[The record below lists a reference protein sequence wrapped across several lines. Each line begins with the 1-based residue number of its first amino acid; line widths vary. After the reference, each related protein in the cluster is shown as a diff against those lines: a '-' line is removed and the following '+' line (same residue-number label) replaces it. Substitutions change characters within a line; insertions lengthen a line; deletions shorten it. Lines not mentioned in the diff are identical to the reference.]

1 VDRRVPGAAIRR
13 RCRRRRTRAAPAIR
27 TTAALSVVRRTP
39 IVPPGIVARG
49 TAEASVEYA
58 CARPTAAMPRLPALA
73 LAALALTVSAA
84 LLPAARAPLARA
96 AASAAGEVDARR
108 QAPFESASALFRQ
121 RWVVAPSAF
130 GPWGRG
136 PLSSAEACSDCHEA
150 DGRRRPPPPAGA
162 PLRAMLLRLSVAGKP
177 HPVYG
182 DQLQHQGVLGRVPGE
197 GEAFVTWR
205 TSSIVLGDGEVV
217 ALRRPEF
224 RLAGLNYGPI
234 GVATRLSPRLAPPLA
249 GLGLLEA
256 VPTAQLEQLAREQRV
271 HGVEGRVNRVPD
283 VQTGARVAGRF
294 GLKAGQPSLRQ
305 QIAAAAHADIGLTSA
320 LFPAEDCTA
329 AQRECSLFPRATGP
343 ELSPEQLDALER
355 YLRLL
360 PPPPRGNRVAP
371 EAAEGAVIFR
381 RAGCDACHVPALR
394 TGTQAGIGQTVHA
407 YTDLMLHDLGEA
419 LADGAP
425 EFAAG
430 PREWRTPPL
439 WGLAQTAPGQE
450 RSLLHD
456 GRARS
461 VTEAI
466 LWHGGQAHA
475 SRQAYRRLSA
485 AQRRALA
492 AFVESL

>member
-1 VDRRVPGAAIRR
+1 
-13 RCRRRRTRAAPAIR
+13 
-27 TTAALSVVRRTP
+27 
-39 IVPPGIVARG
+39 
-49 TAEASVEYA
+49 
-58 CARPTAAMPRLPALA
+58 
-73 LAALALTVSAA
+73 
-84 LLPAARAPLARA
+84 
-96 AASAAGEVDARR
+96 
-108 QAPFESASALFRQ
+108 
-121 RWVVAPSAF
+121 
-130 GPWGRG
+130 
-136 PLSSAEACSDCHEA
+136 
-150 DGRRRPPPPAGA
+150 
-162 PLRAMLLRLSVAGKP
+162 MLLRLSVAGKP

-197 GEAFVTWR
+197 GEAFVIWKE
-205 TSSIVLGDGEVV
+205 SSIVLGDGEVV
-217 ALRRPEF
+217 GLRRPEF

-234 GVATRLSPRLAPPLA
+234 GVATKLSPRLAPPLA

-256 VPTAQLEQLAREQRV
+256 VPPSQLEQLARDQRV
-271 HGVEGRVNRVPD
+271 NGVEGRVNRVPD
-283 VQTGARVAGRF
+283 VQTGARADGRF

-329 AQRECSLFPRATGP
+329 AQRECSLFPRAAGP
-343 ELSPEQLDALER
+343 ELSPEQLDALEL

-360 PPPPRGNRVAP
+360 APPRGDRVAP
-371 EAAEGAVIFR
+371 EAAEGEVLFR
-381 RAGCDACHVPALR
+381 RAGCDTCHVPALR
-394 TGTQAGIGQTVHA
+394 TGAHAALPQLAGQAVQA
-407 YTDLMLHDLGEA
+407 YTDLMLHDLGAA

-439 WGLAQTAPGQE
+439 WGLGQTAPGQH

-475 SRQAYRRLSA
+475 SRQAYRRMSA

-492 AFVESL
+492 AFVESR